1 MTLIYNVNYNSS
13 VNTNIS
19 NKLKV
24 ISSLAPGFPVSAEQL
39 REFDISRDLLVYYVK
54 AGWLNRLANGVYIK
68 PNTDL
73 DFNASLLLLQ
83 KQIDGLHI
91 GGKSALDLYGIRHYV
106 GNTQATH
113 LLAWDAVKLPEWLTQ
128 KFKCDFK
135 RKRLFEE
142 KPNEPLYVSSFKN
155 KNNSPLVSE
164 PERAALEMLSE
175 VPNNQSIS
183 EAEEI
188 LEGAFNLRSDVMSDL
203 LHKCKS
209 VKTVRLFLSL
219 ASKLSLPVYDDIK
232 DEKFPIGSNNW
243 VYSSRGK
250 TMVLKP

>member
-1 MTLIYNVNYNSS
+1 M
-13 VNTNIS
+13 NTNIS

-24 ISSLAPGFPVSAEQL
+24 ISGLAPGHPVSAEQL
-39 REFDISRDLLVYYVK
+39 REFDISKDLLVYYVK

-68 PNTDL
+68 PGTELDL
-73 DFNASLLLLQ
+73 NASLLLLQ
-83 KQIDGLHI
+83 KHSKGMHI
-91 GGKSALDLYGIRHYV
+91 GGKTALDIYGLRHYMSNAPV
-106 GNTQATH
+106 TQ
-113 LLAWDAVKLPEWLTQ
+113 LYAWDAVKLPAWLTQ

-142 KPNEPLYVSSFKN
+142 NPNEPLYVSAFKS

-175 VPNNQSIS
+175 VPNNQSIT

-250 TMVLKP
+250 TIVLKP